1 MQRIVICVVITH
13 MDDPGRLGVHP
24 WTNFDLKHNLRE
36 HPALKLMDMVAERD
50 AAFAERDTAVA
61 ERKVAVNE
69 RDSAFLQRDV
79 AYADRNA
86 AWMERDAAVTALS
99 MVRAGKDHREVA
111 AKLMQMVNMAAVP
124 VSVMEANIQDLPK
137 FGLDSEQQVKQQGRT
152 ASPRKRKLAAATNQI
167 TNQNP
172 PKAGS
177 KSPSKKKRKQKG
189 EQGTAA
195 KVDKRKPDEG
205 MSNNSGALIPYNG
218 SGVPPIPH
226 CSCTGAGQQCYR
238 WGKGGWQSAC
248 CTNFLSMY
256 PLPMNPVKRS
266 SRVPG
271 RKMSGSA
278 FKKLLERLAADGVDI
293 TVSIDLKNFW
303 AKHGTNRYATIK

>member
-1 MQRIVICVVITH
+1 

-50 AAFAERDTAVA
+50 SAISQRETAIAEKKTAFS
-61 ERKVAVNE
+61 E

-79 AYADRNA
+79 AYAERNA

-124 VSVMEANIQDLPK
+124 VSIMEANLEGLPN
-137 FGLDSEQQVKQQGRT
+137 FDHDSDQQAKQQGKK
-152 ASPRKRKLAAATNQI
+152 ASPKKRKLSATASQNMNQI
-167 TNQNP
+167 TAKVGP
-172 PKAGS
+172 
-177 KSPSKKKRKQKG
+177 KSPAKKKRKQKA
-189 EQGTAA
+189 EQGAPA
-195 KVDKRKPDEG
+195 KGDKRRHDEG
-205 MSNNSGALIPYNG
+205 MSNSSDALIPFYA

-226 CSCTGAGQQCYR
+226 CSCTGANQQCYR

-266 SRVPG
+266 SRVAG

-278 FKKLLERLAADGVDI
+278 FKKLLERLAADSIDI
-293 TVSIDLKNFW
+293 TASIDLKNYW

>member
-1 MQRIVICVVITH
+1 
-13 MDDPGRLGVHP
+13 MDDPGRMGVHP
-24 WTNFDLKHNLRE
+24 WANFDLKHNLRE

-50 AAFAERDTAVA
+50 AAIAERDTAVVEKKTA
-61 ERKVAVNE
+61 FAE

-86 AWMERDAAVTALS
+86 AWMERDAAVMALS
-99 MVRAGKDHREVA
+99 MVRAGKDNREVA

-124 VSVMEANIQDLPK
+124 VSVMEANMQGLAKVGQDSDQQSKQLGKKASPK
-137 FGLDSEQQVKQQGRT
+137 KRKFSPT
-152 ASPRKRKLAAATNQI
+152 ASQSA
-167 TNQNP
+167 
-172 PKAGS
+172 KAGS
-177 KSPSKKKRKQKG
+177 KSPSKKKRNQKA
-189 EQGTAA
+189 EQGTVA
-195 KVDKRKPDEG
+195 KTDKRKNDEG
-205 MSNNSGALIPYNG
+205 MSNDCDVLVPFYASGVTPIPY
-218 SGVPPIPH
+218 
-226 CSCTGAGQQCYR
+226 CSCTGANQQCYR

-293 TVSIDLKNFW
+293 SASIDLKNYW

>member
-1 MQRIVICVVITH
+1 MIKH
-13 MDDPGRLGVHP
+13 MDNPGRLGAQPQP

-36 HPALKLMDMVAERD
+36 HPALRLMNMVGERD
-50 AAFAERDTAVA
+50 TAFAERDTAVA
-61 ERKVAVNE
+61 EKKVAMNE
-69 RDSAFLQRDV
+69 RDSAFVQRDV

-111 AKLMQMVNMAAVP
+111 AKLMQMVNIAAVP
-124 VSVMEANIQDLPK
+124 VSVMEANIQDLPE
-137 FGLDSEQQVKQQGRT
+137 FGLDSEQQVKQQGRPS
-152 ASPRKRKLAAATNQI
+152 SPRKRKFAAATNQ
-167 TNQNP
+167 NSDQSP
-172 PKAGS
+172 PKAGA
-177 KSPSKKKRKQKG
+177 KSPAKKRKQKG
-189 EQGTAA
+189 EQGAAA
-195 KVDKRKPDEG
+195 KADKWKPDEG
-205 MSNNSGALIPYNG
+205 IANNSSALIPYNG
-218 SGVPPIPH
+218 TGVPPIPH
-226 CSCTGAGQQCYR
+226 CSCTGASQQCYR

-278 FKKLLERLAADGVDI
+278 FKKLLERLAVDGVDI
-293 TVSIDLKNFW
+293 TVSINLKNFW

>member
-1 MQRIVICVVITH
+1 
-13 MDDPGRLGVHP
+13 MDDPGRLGIHP

-61 ERKVAVNE
+61 EKKTAISE

-79 AYADRNA
+79 AYADRNT

-124 VSVMEANIQDLPK
+124 VSIMEPNLEGLPK
-137 FGLDSEQQVKQQGRT
+137 FDHDSEQQLGKK
-152 ASPRKRKLAAATNQI
+152 ASPKKRKLPAVATQNM
-167 TNQNP
+167 NQNTT
-172 PKAGS
+172 KAGS
-177 KSPSKKKRKQKG
+177 KSPAKKKRKQKA
-189 EQGTAA
+189 EQGAVA
-195 KVDKRKPDEG
+195 KVDKHRHDEG
-205 MSNNSGALIPYNG
+205 MSNNADALIPFYA

-226 CSCTGAGQQCYR
+226 CSCTGANQQCYR

-293 TVSIDLKNFW
+293 TTSIDLKNYW